1 MKKRKLKV
9 TLGIFLSG
17 IGAVLVIPPPD
28 LDLLVITGLTI
39 SGVPLK
45 YSIPSVYIGGILL
58 LLIGSFLV
66 GKNLSDI
73 LKINKKGGKD
83 GKESSKINR
92 ERKKRSYDCC

>member
-1 MKKRKLKV
+1 MKKKKLKI

-17 IGAVLVIPPPD
+17 IGAVIVIPPPD

-58 LLIGSFLV
+58 LLIGSFLI
-66 GKNLSDI
+66 GKNLKEI
-73 LKINKKGGKD
+73 LHLKKLNKEGGKNE
-83 GKESSKINR
+83 KESSKISKA
-92 ERKKRSYDCC
+92 RKKRS

>member
-1 MKKRKLKV
+1 MV
-9 TLGIFLSG
+9 SVEAI
-17 IGAVLVIPPPD
+17 LVIPPPD

-66 GKNLSDI
+66 GKNLKE
-73 LKINKKGGKD
+73 LLKMKKINQKGGKD
-83 GKESSKINR
+83 EKENSKISR
-92 ERKKRSYDCC
+92 ERKKRS